1 MELYP
6 KGIENGDDTFMSVFL
21 HNETVSEFRARFQF
35 SILDINN
42 TITNSYS
49 SVQGFGEKTIG
60 YDDDDNDNVKGY
72 FKFFNL
78 ESLKNKSSLLLPNN
92 NLTIVCDLTIFGPE
106 RNTEPVF
113 DLLEEENK
121 EVKKLRPLIQDLEKL
136 FSDKD
141 MCDVQILCGGQV
153 FDCHQVILSARSPV
167 FRIMFQA
174 DMAEKMTRKVNVTDV
189 EPDVMAELLTFIY
202 SGNIPKLDKLDKERV
217 VKTQTFDL
225 FAQGL
230 LMAAEKYQ
238 LEQLK
243 NICLEKLCCNLDAKN
258 CLNYLILGDLY
269 QARNLRKAALQFI
282 TSNMENVFKS
292 KDWKERLKDYPNL
305 MAEVIEEIAGGGY
318 DMCNDM

>member
-1 MELYP
+1 MLNIKHLFTLQSFFSYKFTVLLSENMRSYWRMELYP
-6 KGIENGDDTFMSVFL
+6 KGVENDDDTFMSVFL
-21 HNETVSEFRARFQF
+21 HNETDSEFRARFQF

-49 SVQGFGEKTIG
+49 SVQGFGEETIG
-60 YDDDDNDNVKGY
+60 YDDDGNDNIKGY

-78 ESLKNKSSLLLPNN
+78 ESLKNKSSQLLPND
-92 NLTIVCDLTIFGPE
+92 NLTIVCDLTIFGSE

-141 MCDVQILCGGQV
+141 MCDVQIICGDKV

-189 EPDVMAELLTFIY
+189 EPDVMSELLTFI
-202 SGNIPKLDKLDKERV
+202 STGNTPKLDKLDKERV

-243 NICLEKLCCNLDAKN
+243 NICLEKL
-258 CLNYLILGDLY
+258 
-269 QARNLRKAALQFI
+269 
-282 TSNMENVFKS
+282 
-292 KDWKERLKDYPNL
+292 
-305 MAEVIEEIAGGGY
+305 
-318 DMCNDM
+318 